1 MDLTSVIKEGFITYA
16 GAVLQSRAL
25 VDVRDCI
32 KPSARQI
39 FYSMYLNKLVHSK
52 PFKKTNNA
60 VGLAMVDFYIHGDSS
75 AEGIIMRGSQEFTMR
90 YPLVDVEGNNGN
102 LMSSGNWAAARYTS
116 SRLSALAA
124 TLFEDIEKET
134 IKDWRD
140 NYDDTKQYP
149 AVLPTKG
156 FYNIV
161 NGTMGIGIGMS
172 SSIPAFNLREVNE
185 ALVKLLWN
193 PEIDFEEIYCAPD
206 FATGAILLNEEEVK
220 ESLRVGQGKS
230 CKLRSVVEFDAKERC
245 FVVTEIPYGVYT
257 NTICKE
263 LEAILEGEENPGID
277 RFNDLT
283 GSKPLI
289 KIYLNR
295 KANPDRV
302 LHYLFKNTSLQSHY
316 GINMTMLE
324 DGRFPKVFGWKEA
337 LQAHLDHEKEVYIR
351 GYKFDLKKLGE
362 RLHIVEGILIALAR
376 IEEVIQ
382 VIKQSTSTKQAKLNL
397 QENFMLDDIQ
407 AQAILNIRLARLAH
421 LEVKKFESERDNLL
435 AQISEIEKILANEEL
450 LKKEIEKGL
459 VNVAKKFGDSRRTK
473 ILNLKEEDESATPTE
488 VKSLLLH
495 LTNQNNIFLSEVS
508 SLYTQRRG
516 GVGSKFKLNPG
527 EYVIS
532 TNSLNS
538 TDLVLFFT
546 QVGKFYHYPASEMFL
561 NEKIPVESLINIGPY
576 EEVRAITAY
585 NEKSEKQNIV
595 FFTKQGKMK
604 KSLLSEYNTKR
615 AGGVRAIKLSEDD
628 EISTVLLMNEE
639 NVGILT
645 RQGNFII
652 CETKNVKPIGRVT
665 QGVMGI
671 KLNEGDSVVSA
682 RSIPDFTTQY
692 ISITGKGY
700 SKRTKASEFVV
711 TGRNTKGAKLQKL
724 KEEGDYLVDFLPIVN
739 EEEVVVT
746 STKAQIKFKLDNIPL
761 TGRNTQG
768 ARSIKL
774 GKGDSIVGI
783 SKS

>member
-39 FYSMYLNKLVHSK
+39 FYSMHLNKLVHSK

-75 AEGIIMRGSQEFTMR
+75 AEGVIMRGSQEFAMR

-102 LMSSGNWAAARYTS
+102 LMSSENWAAARYTS

-220 ESLRVGQGKS
+220 ESLKVGRGKS

-245 FVVTEIPYGVYT
+245 FVVTEIPYSVYT

-302 LHYLFKNTSLQSHY
+302 LHYLYKNTSLQSHY

-351 GYKFDLKKLGE
+351 GYKFDLKKLGD
-362 RLHIVEGILIALAR
+362 RLHIVKGILIALAR

-407 AQAILNIRLARLAH
+407 AQAILNMRLARLAH
-421 LEVKKFESERDNLL
+421 LEVKKFESERDNLV
-435 AQISEIEKILANEEL
+435 AQISEIEKILASEEL

-459 VNVAKKFGDSRRTK
+459 VNVAKRFGDSRRTK
-473 ILNLKEEDESATPTE
+473 ILNLEKEDESATPTE

-508 SLYTQRRG
+508 SLYTQRKG

-561 NEKIPVESLINIGPY
+561 NEKIPVESLINIDPH

-585 NEKSEKQNIV
+585 NKKSEKQNIV
-595 FFTKQGKMK
+595 FFTKQGRMK

-724 KEEGDYLVDFLPIVN
+724 KDEGDYLVDFLPIVN

-746 STKAQIKFKLDNIPL
+746 STKAQIKFKLDNISL
-761 TGRNTQG
+761 MGRNTQG

-774 GKGDSIVGI
+774 GKGDSIIGI

>member
-1 MDLTSVIKEGFITYA
+1 MDLTSVIKEGFTTYA

-75 AEGIIMRGSQEFTMR
+75 AEGVIMRGSQEFAMR

-102 LMSSGNWAAARYTS
+102 LMSSENWAAARYTS

-220 ESLRVGQGKS
+220 ESLKVGRGKS

-302 LHYLFKNTSLQSHY
+302 LHYLYKNTSLQSHY

-337 LQAHLDHEKEVYIR
+337 LQAHLDHEKEVYTR
-351 GYKFDLKKLGE
+351 GYKFDLKKLGD

-407 AQAILNIRLARLAH
+407 AQAILNMRLARLAH

-435 AQISEIEKILANEEL
+435 AQIGEIEKILASEEL

-459 VNVAKKFGDSRRTK
+459 VNVAKRFGDSRRTK

-561 NEKIPVESLINIGPY
+561 NEKIPVESLINIDPH

-585 NEKSEKQNIV
+585 NKKSEKQNII
-595 FFTKQGKMK
+595 FFTKQGRMK

-724 KEEGDYLVDFLPIVN
+724 KDEGDFLVDFLPVVN

-761 TGRNTQG
+761 MGRNTQG

>member
-39 FYSMYLNKLVHSK
+39 FYSMHLNKLVHSK

-102 LMSSGNWAAARYTS
+102 LMSSANWAAARYTS

-220 ESLRVGQGKS
+220 QSLKEGRGKS

-245 FVVTEIPYGVYT
+245 FIVTEIPYSVYT

-302 LHYLFKNTSLQSHY
+302 LHYLYKNTSLQSHY

-351 GYKFDLKKLGE
+351 GYKFDLKKLSD
-362 RLHIVEGILIALAR
+362 RLHIVKGILIALAR

-407 AQAILNIRLARLAH
+407 AQAILNMRLARLAH
-421 LEVKKFESERDNLL
+421 LEVKKFESERDDLL
-435 AQISEIEKILANEEL
+435 AQIGEIEKILASEEL

-546 QVGKFYHYPASEMFL
+546 QVGKFYHHPASEMFL
-561 NEKIPVESLINIGPY
+561 NEKIPVESLINIDPY

-585 NEKSEKQNIV
+585 NKKSEKQNIV
-595 FFTKQGKMK
+595 FFTKQGRMK

-671 KLNEGDSVVSA
+671 KLNKGDSVVSA
-682 RSIPDFTTQY
+682 RSIPEFTTQY

-700 SKRTKASEFVV
+700 CKRTKASEFVV

-746 STKAQIKFKLDNIPL
+746 STKAQIKFKLDSILL

>member
-1 MDLTSVIKEGFITYA
+1 MDLTSVIEEGFTTYA

-39 FYSMYLNKLVHSK
+39 FYSMHLNKLVHSK

-75 AEGIIMRGSQEFTMR
+75 AEGVIMRGSQEFAMR
-90 YPLVDVEGNNGN
+90 YPLVSVEGNNGN
-102 LMSSGNWAAARYTS
+102 LMNSANWAAARYTS

-220 ESLRVGQGKS
+220 ESLKVGRGKS

-245 FVVTEIPYGVYT
+245 FIVTEIPYSVYT

-283 GSKPLI
+283 GSEPLI
-289 KIYLNR
+289 KIYLN
-295 KANPDRV
+295 KQANPDRV
-302 LHYLFKNTSLQSHY
+302 LRYLYKNTSLQSHY

-351 GYKFDLKKLGE
+351 GYKFDLKKLGD

-407 AQAILNIRLARLAH
+407 AQAILNMRLARLAH
-421 LEVKKFESERDNLL
+421 LEVKKFESERDSLL
-435 AQISEIEKILANEEL
+435 AQIGEIEKILASEEL

-459 VNVAKKFGDSRRTK
+459 VNVAKRFGDSRRTK
-473 ILNLKEEDESATPTE
+473 ILNLEEEDEGATPTE

-508 SLYTQRRG
+508 SLYTQRKG

-546 QVGKFYHYPASEMFL
+546 QVGKFYHHPASEMFL
-561 NEKIPVESLINIGPY
+561 NEKIPVESLINIDPY

-595 FFTKQGKMK
+595 FFTKQGRMK

-665 QGVMGI
+665 QGVIGI

-724 KEEGDYLVDFLPIVN
+724 KDEGDYLVDFLPIVN

-746 STKAQIKFKLDNIPL
+746 STKAQIKFKLDSISL
-761 TGRNTQG
+761 MGRNTQG

-774 GKGDSIVGI
+774 GKGDSIIGI

>member
-1 MDLTSVIKEGFITYA
+1 
-16 GAVLQSRAL
+16 
-25 VDVRDCI
+25 
-32 KPSARQI
+32 
-39 FYSMYLNKLVHSK
+39 
-52 PFKKTNNA
+52 
-60 VGLAMVDFYIHGDSS
+60 
-75 AEGIIMRGSQEFTMR
+75 
-90 YPLVDVEGNNGN
+90 
-102 LMSSGNWAAARYTS
+102 
-116 SRLSALAA
+116 
-124 TLFEDIEKET
+124 
-134 IKDWRD
+134 
-140 NYDDTKQYP
+140 
-149 AVLPTKG
+149 
-156 FYNIV
+156 
-161 NGTMGIGIGMS
+161 
-172 SSIPAFNLREVNE
+172 
-185 ALVKLLWN
+185 
-193 PEIDFEEIYCAPD
+193 
-206 FATGAILLNEEEVK
+206 
-220 ESLRVGQGKS
+220 
-230 CKLRSVVEFDAKERC
+230 
-245 FVVTEIPYGVYT
+245 
-257 NTICKE
+257 
-263 LEAILEGEENPGID
+263 
-277 RFNDLT
+277 
-283 GSKPLI
+283 
-289 KIYLNR
+289 
-295 KANPDRV
+295 
-302 LHYLFKNTSLQSHY
+302 
-316 GINMTMLE
+316 MTMLE

-351 GYKFDLKKLGE
+351 GYKFDLKKLGD
-362 RLHIVEGILIALAR
+362 RLHIVKGILIALAR

-382 VIKQSTSTKQAKLNL
+382 VIKQSTSTTQAKLNL

-407 AQAILNIRLARLAH
+407 AQAILNMRLARLAH
-421 LEVKKFESERDNLL
+421 LEVKKFESERDDLL
-435 AQISEIEKILANEEL
+435 AQIGEIEKILASEEL

-459 VNVAKKFGDSRRTK
+459 VNVAKKFGDSRRTQ
-473 ILNLKEEDESATPTE
+473 ILNLKEEDEGATPTE

-508 SLYTQRRG
+508 SLYTQKRG

-546 QVGKFYHYPASEMFL
+546 QVGEFYHYPASEMFL
-561 NEKIPVESLINIGPY
+561 NEKIPVESLINIDPH

-585 NEKSEKQNIV
+585 NKKSEKQNIV
-595 FFTKQGKMK
+595 FFTKQGRMK
-604 KSLLSEYNTKR
+604 KSQLSEYNTKR
-615 AGGVRAIKLSEDD
+615 AGGVRAIKLSKDD

-724 KEEGDYLVDFLPIVN
+724 KDEGDYLVDFLPIVN

-746 STKAQIKFKLDNIPL
+746 STKAQIKFKLDNISYVKKH
-761 TGRNTQG
+761 TGRDD
-768 ARSIKL
+768 KL
-774 GKGDSIVGI
+774 KGDSIVGI
-783 SKS
+783 SKVKKYH

>member
-1 MDLTSVIKEGFITYA
+1 MDLTSVIKEGFTTYA

-25 VDVRDCI
+25 VDVRDCL

-39 FYSMYLNKLVHSK
+39 FYSMHLNKLVHSK

-75 AEGIIMRGSQEFTMR
+75 AEGVIMRGSQEFAMR

-102 LMSSGNWAAARYTS
+102 LMSSENWAAARYTS

-245 FVVTEIPYGVYT
+245 FVVTEIPYSVYT

-302 LHYLFKNTSLQSHY
+302 LHYLYKNTSLQSHY

-337 LQAHLDHEKEVYIR
+337 LQAHLDHEKEVYTR
-351 GYKFDLKKLGE
+351 GYKFDLKKLSD
-362 RLHIVEGILIALAR
+362 RLHIVKGILIALAR

-407 AQAILNIRLARLAH
+407 AQAILNMRLARLAH
-421 LEVKKFESERDNLL
+421 LEVKKFESERDDLL
-435 AQISEIEKILANEEL
+435 AQIGEIEKILASEEL

-459 VNVAKKFGDSRRTK
+459 VNVAKKFGDSRRTQ

-546 QVGKFYHYPASEMFL
+546 QVGKFYHHPASEMFL
-561 NEKIPVESLINIGPY
+561 NEKIPVENLINIDPH

-585 NEKSEKQNIV
+585 NEKSEKQNII
-595 FFTKQGKMK
+595 FFTKQGRMK

-615 AGGVRAIKLSEDD
+615 AGGVKAIKLSKDD

-724 KEEGDYLVDFLPIVN
+724 KDEEDYLVDFLPIVN

-761 TGRNTQG
+761 MGRNTQG

-774 GKGDSIVGI
+774 GEGDSIVGI

>member
-1 MDLTSVIKEGFITYA
+1 MDLASVIKEGFTTYA

-289 KIYLNR
+289 KIYLNK

-407 AQAILNIRLARLAH
+407 AQAILNMRLARLAH
-421 LEVKKFESERDNLL
+421 LEVKKFESERDDLL
-435 AQISEIEKILANEEL
+435 AQISEIEKILASEEL

-473 ILNLKEEDESATPTE
+473 ILNLKEEDESAPPTE

-561 NEKIPVESLINIGPY
+561 NEKIPVESLINIGPH

-774 GKGDSIVGI
+774 GKGESIVGI